1 MPTLATFLFLLLIE
15 PKVITSI
22 VNSLSAGKPNR
33 WGGTRPWD
41 SLDRAFGN
49 TNANTL
55 FFMTD
60 GDPNN
65 DPNGGGWSNS
75 DYQAT
80 AETYIGMNNSRD
92 PKLSVNTVSVGQPSQ
107 WLELISGG
115 ANGIYKIIDDN

>member
-1 MPTLATFLFLLLIE
+1 
-15 PKVITSI
+15 
-22 VNSLSAGKPNR
+22 
-33 WGGTRPWD
+33 
-41 SLDRAFGN
+41 
-49 TNANTL
+49 
-55 FFMTD
+55 MTD